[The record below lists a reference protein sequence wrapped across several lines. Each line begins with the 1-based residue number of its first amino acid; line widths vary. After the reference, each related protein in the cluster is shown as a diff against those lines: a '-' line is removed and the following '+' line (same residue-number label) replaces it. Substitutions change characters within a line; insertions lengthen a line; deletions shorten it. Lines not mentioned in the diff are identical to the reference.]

1 MIYYTDGRTAPRLG
15 REGVA
20 TMAATLAEAF
30 MEHDN
35 WVRVVPRPE
44 ARRRALRALF
54 GFIGGV
60 VDERGHVV
68 VAVAEGRPVGYITF
82 MENRDRAGVTLPRI
96 VRTGGVGDVLRLLA
110 ALRPRELAGMVA
122 FETAMARFHRDNPP
136 DPQGLHLYS
145 AGVLP
150 AWKGRGLMKAAFA
163 FAEARFREAGFASY
177 VLETT
182 DPGNLPVYEAF
193 GLSRLGELAMP
204 GSNRPA
210 WFLERRFGPR
220 ARSD

>member
-1 MIYYTDGRTAPRLG
+1 MIFYTDGRRAPSLA

-20 TMAATLAEAF
+20 AMAATLAEAF

-35 WVRVVPRPE
+35 WVHVVPRPE
-44 ARRRALRALF
+44 ARRGALRALF
-54 GFIGGV
+54 GFIGAV
-60 VDERGHVV
+60 VNERGHVV

-96 VRTGGVGDVLRLLA
+96 IRAGGLGDALRLLA
-110 ALRPRELAGMVA
+110 ALRPPELAGMVA
-122 FETAMARFHRDNPP
+122 FETAMSRFHRDNPP
-136 DPQGLHLYS
+136 DPRGLHLYS

-150 AWKGRGLMKAAFA
+150 AWKGKGLMKAAFA
-163 FAEARFREAGFASY
+163 FAEACFREAGFGSY

-193 GLSRLGELAMP
+193 GLERIGELAMP
-204 GSNRPA
+204 GSGRPA
-210 WFLERRFGPR
+210 YFLERRFGPG
-220 ARSD
+220 A

>member
-1 MIYYTDGRTAPRLG
+1 MIFYTDGRRSERLG

-20 TMAATLAEAF
+20 EMAETLAEAF

-35 WVRVVPRPE
+35 WVRVIPGPE

-54 GFIGGV
+54 GFIGAV
-60 VDERGHVV
+60 VNERGHVV
-68 VAVAEGRPVGYITF
+68 VALAEGRPVGYITF

-96 VRTGGVGDVLRLLA
+96 IRAGGLGDALRLLA

-122 FETAMARFHRDNPP
+122 FEMAMSRFHRDNPP

-145 AGVLP
+145 AGILP
-150 AWKGRGLMKAAFA
+150 TWKGQGLMKAAFA
-163 FAEARFREAGFASY
+163 FAEARFREAGFGSY

-182 DPGNLPVYEAF
+182 DPANLPVYEAF
-193 GLSRLGELAMP
+193 GLRRIGELAMP
-204 GSNRPA
+204 GSGRPA
-210 WFLERRFGPR
+210 WFLERRLVAG
-220 ARSD
+220 A